1 MSTLSYSEYYSR
13 RLEMNIKSTITNK
26 KRKYEEAMGY
36 PNDYLVVQEPD
47 TPNHRC
53 SQWCDA
59 YLENLLPTATQPSL
73 SQTTNI
79 FKKTT

>member
-1 MSTLSYSEYYSR
+1 MSSLSYSEYYTR
-13 RLEMNIKSTITNK
+13 RLAITTSTITNK

-47 TPNHRC
+47 TPNHPC

-59 YLENLLPTATQPSL
+59 YLENLCRPSL